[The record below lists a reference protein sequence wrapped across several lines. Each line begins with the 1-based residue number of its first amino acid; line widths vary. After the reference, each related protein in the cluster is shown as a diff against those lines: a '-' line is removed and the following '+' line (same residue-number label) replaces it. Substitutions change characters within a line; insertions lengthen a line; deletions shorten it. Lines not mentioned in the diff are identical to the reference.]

1 MDKRTEKAIALATK
15 WYPKGKLA
23 HSMRVANYAIQE
35 AKLLGYDTEETEEIF
50 QVAILHDILED
61 TECPRNTVLE
71 TLYYQSLTDALERL
85 THKEEDSYE
94 EYIIKLCDD
103 SNVHDATQ
111 VKSLAYA
118 RIIKRAD
125 MKDHLTI
132 EETLNENLKQKYFPI
147 IKYLL

>member
-15 WYPKGKLA
+15 WYTKGKLA

-94 EYIIKLCDD
+94 ETFY
-103 SNVHDATQ
+103 V
-111 VKSLAYA
+111 
-118 RIIKRAD
+118 RICFCSS
-125 MKDHLTI
+125 
-132 EETLNENLKQKYFPI
+132 FPFTCYNSFF
-147 IKYLL
+147 YLLIPTLL